1 MEALASGKVVWG
13 DPCTEG
19 SQTAKVGTDEQKL
32 DTRHDKLDKQAHH
45 CNVQTQKVKCLL
57 CRFSSDWRKE
67 NALTWGGLS
76 NHELDWE
83 KSAEVIVVTGNEP
96 NLKDKE

>member
-1 MEALASGKVVWG
+1 MVYREV
-13 DPCTEG
+13 CTEG
-19 SQTAKVGTDEQKL
+19 SQTAKAGTDEQKL
-32 DTRHDKLDKQAHH
+32 DMRHDKSDKQAHH
-45 CNVQTQKVKCLL
+45 CNVQTQEAEYLL
-57 CRFSSDWRKE
+57 CRFSSDWWKE

-96 NLKDKE
+96 QIDIVDGLTE